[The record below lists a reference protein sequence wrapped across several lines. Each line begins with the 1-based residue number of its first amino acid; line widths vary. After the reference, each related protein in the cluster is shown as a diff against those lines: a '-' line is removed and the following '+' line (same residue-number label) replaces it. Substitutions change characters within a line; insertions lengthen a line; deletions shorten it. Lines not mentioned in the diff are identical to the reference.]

1 MYSPPYSA
9 RTTPLRGSP
18 IPSGLADPTGLSQLW
33 WVSLCAPRLPINSP
47 PHRTTLSL
55 RATCRYVDALE
66 KQVADG
72 HARNRE
78 LLRSAY
84 GQRPT
89 YGKQRPDL
97 SNALAAERS
106 HRSAAVEGQ
115 RALQDECVRLHEEKQ
130 DIENE
135 AFAYQERMEA
145 TIGTF
150 EAVLEQAAR
159 DKEAVYE
166 QLLALKQQLEA
177 ERRNGDAL
185 AEERWRGRLEE
196 ARELHAREL
205 GALRLELAE
214 KPPQLD
220 SVLDLAQ
227 ENRLLKEQC
236 ERTTQLLAAAEEASA
251 AAEGSQA
258 ERLQALET
266 ELTVERRSVREAA
279 QAAAA
284 AKEEAAAAKAEA
296 STARSAAATAREE
309 AAEAQEL
316 LLVAL
321 GKAEA
326 ARAEAEAA
334 RMQTAE
340 VKAEVEAAKV
350 QADLSRFEAEVD
362 AAKAHS
368 QAQAQA
374 QMDAAKAKSEA
385 QALHSEE
392 VALTQQVAALESE
405 LALERGS
412 LASAKETIA
421 AARQEA
427 RVARGEEKDAS
438 FKLSEMEAQLATAL
452 QEGAAATSL
461 RTRVASMSR
470 MLEEQQQELADH
482 HRLAATMKLSAAVG
496 GRAGS
501 SLAHAVERW
510 RRACA
515 LLSVG
520 QQQSAALSGKAS
532 EHAMLSQQV
541 AALEAELAAERE
553 ALASAEAVAAQARAE
568 VGVARAEADAA
579 RHEVSSAHAEDDE
592 ASLKMTQMAA
602 QLAAA
607 SEEGSVATSLRTK
620 VASMSRMLEEQQ
632 QELADGYL
640 MAATAKLGAALGG
653 HAGSSLAHAM
663 ETWRRASALLSAAA
677 QQPEQGAWAKQEAE
691 YLARIQRLEQDFRR
705 TEKDN
710 RGMALLVSDLET
722 QLAAQKST
730 DGTAPAPTEGRRAR
744 PPISPYVSPS
754 VSRES
759 SRPSSPKPAP
769 SELEASLH
777 SAARKPRSSSPQRTS
792 VADQLHRHHHEYSQ
806 HSRA

>member
-1 MYSPPYSA
+1 MPM
-9 RTTPLRGSP
+9 P
-18 IPSGLADPTGLSQLW
+18 I
-33 WVSLCAPRLPINSP
+33 SP
-47 PHRTTLSL
+47 PHRTTPSL

-72 HARNRE
+72 HARHRE
-78 LLRSAY
+78 LLRSSY

-115 RALQDECVRLHEEKQ
+115 RALQDECVRLQEEKQ

-214 KPPQLD
+214 KPPQLN

-236 ERTTQLLAAAEEASA
+236 ERTTQLLAAAEEALA
-251 AAEGSQA
+251 TAEGSQA

-321 GKAEA
+321 GKADA

-334 RMQTAE
+334 RAQTAE

-461 RTRVASMSR
+461 RKRVESMSR

-607 SEEGSVATSLRTK
+607 SEEGSVATALRTR

-640 MAATAKLGAALGG
+640 MAATMKLGAALGG

-722 QLAAQKST
+722 RLAAQKST

-744 PPISPYVSPS
+744 PPISPYVSPT

>member
-1 MYSPPYSA
+1 MMYSPPYSA

-33 WVSLCAPRLPINSP
+33 WVSLCAPRLPMPISP
-47 PHRTTLSL
+47 PHRTTPSL

-236 ERTTQLLAAAEEASA
+236 ERTTQLLAAAEEALA
-251 AAEGSQA
+251 TAEGSQA

-296 STARSAAATAREE
+296 STARSSAATAREE

-321 GKAEA
+321 GTCE
-326 ARAEAEAA
+326 
-334 RMQTAE
+334 
-340 VKAEVEAAKV
+340 
-350 QADLSRFEAEVD
+350 
-362 AAKAHS
+362 
-368 QAQAQA
+368 
-374 QMDAAKAKSEA
+374 
-385 QALHSEE
+385 
-392 VALTQQVAALESE
+392 
-405 LALERGS
+405 
-412 LASAKETIA
+412 
-421 AARQEA
+421 
-427 RVARGEEKDAS
+427 
-438 FKLSEMEAQLATAL
+438 
-452 QEGAAATSL
+452 
-461 RTRVASMSR
+461 
-470 MLEEQQQELADH
+470 
-482 HRLAATMKLSAAVG
+482 
-496 GRAGS
+496 
-501 SLAHAVERW
+501 
-510 RRACA
+510 
-515 LLSVG
+515 
-520 QQQSAALSGKAS
+520 
-532 EHAMLSQQV
+532 
-541 AALEAELAAERE
+541 
-553 ALASAEAVAAQARAE
+553 
-568 VGVARAEADAA
+568 
-579 RHEVSSAHAEDDE
+579 
-592 ASLKMTQMAA
+592 
-602 QLAAA
+602 
-607 SEEGSVATSLRTK
+607 
-620 VASMSRMLEEQQ
+620 
-632 QELADGYL
+632 
-640 MAATAKLGAALGG
+640 
-653 HAGSSLAHAM
+653 
-663 ETWRRASALLSAAA
+663 
-677 QQPEQGAWAKQEAE
+677 P
-691 YLARIQRLEQDFRR
+691 
-705 TEKDN
+705 
-710 RGMALLVSDLET
+710 
-722 QLAAQKST
+722 
-730 DGTAPAPTEGRRAR
+730 
-744 PPISPYVSPS
+744 
-754 VSRES
+754 
-759 SRPSSPKPAP
+759 
-769 SELEASLH
+769 
-777 SAARKPRSSSPQRTS
+777 
-792 VADQLHRHHHEYSQ
+792 
-806 HSRA
+806 

>member
-1 MYSPPYSA
+1 
-9 RTTPLRGSP
+9 
-18 IPSGLADPTGLSQLW
+18 
-33 WVSLCAPRLPINSP
+33 
-47 PHRTTLSL
+47 
-55 RATCRYVDALE
+55 
-66 KQVADG
+66 VADG
-72 HARNRE
+72 HARHRE
-78 LLRSAY
+78 LLHSAY

-166 QLLALKQQLEA
+166 QLLALQRQLEA

-236 ERTTQLLAAAEEASA
+236 ERITQLLAAAEEALA
-251 AAEGSQA
+251 TAEGSQA
-258 ERLQALET
+258 ERLQTLET

-296 STARSAAATAREE
+296 STARSSAATAREE

-340 VKAEVEAAKV
+340 VKAEVEAAQV
-350 QADLSRFEAEVD
+350 QADLSRFGAEVE

-368 QAQAQA
+368 QAQTQA
-374 QMDAAKAKSEA
+374 QMEAAKAKSEA
-385 QALHSEE
+385 QALHKEE
-392 VALTQQVAALESE
+392 VALSRQVAALEAE

-421 AARQEA
+421 VARQEA

-438 FKLSEMEAQLATAL
+438 FKLSEMESQLATAL
-452 QEGAAATSL
+452 QEGSAATSL
-461 RTRVASMSR
+461 RKRVESMSR

-482 HRLAATMKLSAAVG
+482 HRLAATMKLGAALG

-501 SLAHAVERW
+501 SLAQAVETW

-515 LLSVG
+515 LLSAG
-520 QQQSAALSGKAS
+520 QQSAALSGKAS

-541 AALEAELAAERE
+541 AALEAALAAERE

-568 VGVARAEADAA
+568 VGVARAEADSV
-579 RHEVSSAHAEDDE
+579 RQEVSSAHAEDDE

-607 SEEGSVATSLRTK
+607 SEEGSVATSLRTR

-663 ETWRRASALLSAAA
+663 ETWRRSSALMSAAA
-677 QQPEQGAWAKQEAE
+677 QQPEQGTWTKQEAE

-722 QLAAQKST
+722 RLAAQKST

-744 PPISPYVSPS
+744 PPISPYVSPT

-759 SRPSSPKPAP
+759 SRPTSPKPAP

>member
-1 MYSPPYSA
+1 M
-9 RTTPLRGSP
+9 
-18 IPSGLADPTGLSQLW
+18 
-33 WVSLCAPRLPINSP
+33 
-47 PHRTTLSL
+47 LSL

-72 HARNRE
+72 HARHRE
-78 LLRSAY
+78 LLRSSY

-214 KPPQLD
+214 KPPQLN

-236 ERTTQLLAAAEEASA
+236 ERTTQLLAAAEEALA
-251 AAEGSQA
+251 TAEGSQA

-461 RTRVASMSR
+461 RKRVESMSR

-602 QLAAA
+602 QLAA
-607 SEEGSVATSLRTK
+607 SEEGSVATALRTR